1 MDYLLDTHIVL
12 WWLDNS
18 SKLSDDVK
26 EIITDPTNTI
36 VISVASFW
44 EINIKR
50 SIGKL
55 TIQADY
61 AKYLTD
67 DFDIRAI
74 ELTHVMGINELPD
87 LHKDPFDR
95 LIIALAVAEKL
106 TLITEDHKFK
116 DYPVML
122 YNELG

>member
-1 MDYLLDTHIVL
+1 MDYLLNTHIVL

-18 SKLSDDVK
+18 SKLSEDVK
-26 EIITDPTNTI
+26 EIITDPTNRI
-36 VISVASFW
+36 IISVASFW

>member
-122 YNELG
+122 YGKHD

>member
-12 WWLDNS
+12 CWLDNS

-36 VISVASFW
+36 AISVASFQ

-74 ELTHVMGINELPD
+74 ELTHVMGVNELPD
-87 LHKDPFDR
+87 AHKDPFDR

-106 TLITEDHKFK
+106 TLITEDYKFK
-116 DYPVML
+116 DYPVTL
-122 YNELG
+122 YSKHD

>member
-18 SKLSDDVK
+18 SKLSEDVK
-26 EIITDPTNTI
+26 EIITDPTNRI
-36 VISVASFW
+36 IISVASFW

>member
-12 WWLDNS
+12 WWLDSS

-74 ELTHVMGINELPD
+74 ELTHVMGTNELPD
-87 LHKDPFDR
+87 VHKDPFDR

-106 TLITEDHKFK
+106 TLITEDYKFK
-116 DYPVML
+116 DSPVTL
-122 YNELG
+122 YSKHD

>member
-18 SKLSDDVK
+18 SKLSEDVK
-26 EIITDPTNTI
+26 EIITDPTNRI
-36 VISVASFW
+36 IISVASFW

-122 YNELG
+122 YGKHD